1 MTNYEL
7 YRKIQQSFQLADQVN
22 ASGVMPPGTMT
33 LREMLKFDYL
43 LFLGFLYEPDG
54 SDTKY
59 ERTFIMEYLTM
70 YVDLKKF
77 LELRYD
83 RSLKPE
89 FINTVPRSLT
99 YFAKYDLSGGARRDS
114 LGRAFS
120 RVIVDVFNDLGTEFT
135 TGSGSG
141 STVTEI
147 GNLSNYVIMLNNF
160 LKEFGLYNVGHP
172 GELISADSIHAAK
185 LRGSFRNPGSVTGS
199 AGKAQASK
207 DGANA
212 VKPKVPEEKE
222 KTLEELMEEL
232 DSLVGLEAVK
242 QDLTNL
248 INLVKVRKMREERGM
263 KQPDITLHLVFSGNP
278 GTGKTTVARLLAK
291 IYKALGVV
299 TGGQLVEVDRSDLVV
314 GYIGQTAAKTA
325 EVIDSAIGG
334 ILFID
339 EAYTLTAGKDEKDF
353 GKEALD
359 TLLKRM
365 EDNRDNLIVIVAGY
379 TELMEEFVNSNP
391 GLKSRFN
398 KNIFFKDYTGDEL
411 YKIFESMCK
420 KQEYTPDQEAEAYI
434 RHYLCTRARAHEP
447 NFANAREVRN
457 FIERCIERQ
466 ASRIVEKKDVSDDQL
481 RTLTMT
487 DCLEEGYPAED
498 NSGAADSAEEAGRAD
513 DTGSGP
519 DDQ

>member
-7 YRKIQQSFQLADQVN
+7 YKKVQQSFQLADQVT
-22 ASGVMPPGTMT
+22 ASGVMPPGTMS

-70 YVDLKKF
+70 YIDIRKF
-77 LELRYD
+77 LEIRYD

-120 RVIVDVFNDLGTEFT
+120 RVVVDVFNDLGTEFT
-135 TGSGSG
+135 IGSGNG
-141 STVTEI
+141 SSVTEI
-147 GNLSNYVIMLNNF
+147 GNLSNYIIMLNNF
-160 LKEFGLYNVGHP
+160 LKEFGLYNTGNP

-185 LRGSFRNPGSVTGS
+185 LRGSFRNPASVTGA
-199 AGKAQASK
+199 AGKPANAAAVQ
-207 DGANA
+207 NA
-212 VKPKVPEEKE
+212 VKPKVAEEKE
-222 KTLEELMEEL
+222 KSLEELMEEL
-232 DSLVGLEAVK
+232 DSLVGLDAVK

-248 INLVKVRKMREERGM
+248 INLIKVRKMREERGM
-263 KQPDITLHLVFSGNP
+263 KQPDITLHLVFAGNP

-314 GYIGQTAAKTA
+314 GYIGQTAARTA

-398 KNIFFKDYTGDEL
+398 KNIFFKDYTGEEL
-411 YKIFESMCK
+411 YRIFESMSR
-420 KQEYTPDQEAEAYI
+420 KQEYTPDEETAAYI
-434 RHYLCTRARAHEP
+434 RTYLDRRARAHEE

-457 FIERCIERQ
+457 YIERCIERQ
-466 ASRIVEKKDVSDDQL
+466 ASRIVAEKDVSDDQL
-481 RTLTMT
+481 RTLTLS
-487 DCLEEGYPAED
+487 DCLEEGYPVD
-498 NSGAADSAEEAGRAD
+498 NGQE
-513 DTGSGP
+513 
-519 DDQ
+519 

>member
-1 MTNYEL
+1 MTNYDL
-7 YRKIQQSFQLADQVN
+7 YKKVQLSLQLADQVN

-54 SDTKY
+54 SDTNY

-70 YVDLKKF
+70 YIDIRKF
-77 LELRYD
+77 LTLRYD

-99 YFAKYDLSGGARRDS
+99 YFAKYDLSGGARRDQ
-114 LGRAFS
+114 LGRSFS
-120 RVIVDVFNDLGTEFT
+120 RVVVDTFNDLGTEFT
-135 TGSGSG
+135 IGSGG
-141 STVTEI
+141 DNTVTEI
-147 GNLSNYVIMLNNF
+147 SNLSNYVIMLNNF
-160 LKEFGLYNVGHP
+160 LKEFGLFNTGNP

-185 LRGSFRNPGSVTGS
+185 LKGSFRNPKSVTGS
-199 AGKAQASK
+199 HNNGKAAAKNGEQVVA
-207 DGANA
+207 
-212 VKPKVPEEKE
+212 PKVKEEEKP

-232 DSLVGLEAVK
+232 DSLVGLDAVK

-248 INLVKVRKMREERGM
+248 INLIKVRKMREERGM

-398 KNIFFKDYTGDEL
+398 KNIFFKDYTGEEL

-420 KQEYTPDQEAEAYI
+420 KQEYQPDEEAAAYI
-434 RHYLCTRARAHEP
+434 QHYLCTRAKAHEE

-466 ASRIVEKKDVSDDQL
+466 ATRIVKEKEVSDDQL
-481 RTLTMT
+481 KTLTMA
-487 DCLEEGYPAED
+487 DCLEEGYPTEDLSVEEGAEVI
-498 NSGAADSAEEAGRAD
+498 NS
-513 DTGSGP
+513 
-519 DDQ
+519 DQ

>member
-59 ERTFIMEYLTM
+59 ERQFIMEYLTM
-70 YVDLKKF
+70 YVDMRQF

-99 YFAKYDLSGGARRDS
+99 YFAKHDLSGGARRDQ

-120 RVIVDVFNDLGTEFT
+120 RVVVDVFNDLGTEFT
-135 TGSGSG
+135 IGSGNG
-141 STVTEI
+141 SSVTEI

-160 LKEFGLYNVGHP
+160 LKEFGLYNIGNA
-172 GELISADSIHAAK
+172 GELISADSINAAK
-185 LRGSFRNPGSVTGS
+185 LKGSFRNPSSVTG
-199 AGKAQASK
+199 KAVSRTEK
-207 DGANA
+207 KANEA
-212 VKPKVPEEKE
+212 ETVKPKVPEEKE
-222 KTLEELMEEL
+222 KTLDELMEEL
-232 DSLVGLEAVK
+232 DSLVGLDAVK

-278 GTGKTTVARLLAK
+278 GTGKTTVARLLSK

-379 TELMEEFVNSNP
+379 TDLMEEFVNSNP

-398 KNIFFKDYTGDEL
+398 KNIFFQDYTGEEL
-411 YKIFESMCK
+411 YRIFESMCK
-420 KQEYTPDQEAEAYI
+420 KQEYSPDEEAAAYI
-434 RHYLCTRARAHEP
+434 RKYLDTRAKAHEE

-457 FIERCIERQ
+457 YIERCIERQ
-466 ASRIVEKKDVSDDQL
+466 ASRIVTEKDVSDDRL
-481 RTLTMT
+481 RTLVLS
-487 DCLEEGYPAED
+487 DCVEEGYPA
-498 NSGAADSAEEAGRAD
+498 
-513 DTGSGP
+513 
-519 DDQ
+519 

>member
-7 YRKIQQSFQLADQVN
+7 YRKIQLSFQLADQVN

-54 SDTKY
+54 SDTNY

-70 YVDLKKF
+70 YMDIRRF

-83 RSLKPE
+83 RCLKPE

-99 YFAKYDLSGGARRDS
+99 YFAKYDLSGGARRDQ

-120 RVIVDVFNDLGTEFT
+120 RVIVDTFNDLGTEFT
-135 TGSGSG
+135 IGNGNG

-147 GNLSNYVIMLNNF
+147 SNLSNYVIMLNNF
-160 LKEFGLYNVGHP
+160 LKEFGLYNVGNA

-185 LRGSFRNPGSVTGS
+185 LRGSFRNPKSVTGS
-199 AGKAQASK
+199 QSGKK
-207 DGANA
+207 TDGKSSEQTVA
-212 VKPKVPEEKE
+212 PKVKEDEKP

-232 DSLVGLEAVK
+232 DSLIGLDAVK

-299 TGGQLVEVDRSDLVV
+299 SGGQLVEVDRSDLVV

-365 EDNRDNLIVIVAGY
+365 EDNRDDLIVIVAGY
-379 TELMEEFVNSNP
+379 TEQMEEFVNSNP

-398 KNIFFKDYTGDEL
+398 KNIFFKDYSGEEL

-420 KQEYTPDQEAEAYI
+420 KQEYSPDDEAAAYI
-434 RHYLCTRARAHEP
+434 QRYLNTRARAHEP

-457 FIERCIERQ
+457 YIERCIERQ
-466 ASRIVEKKDVSDDQL
+466 ASRIVTEKDVSDDRL
-481 RTLTMT
+481 RTLTLS
-487 DCLEEGYPAED
+487 DCQEEGY
-498 NSGAADSAEEAGRAD
+498 N
-513 DTGSGP
+513 
-519 DDQ
+519 

>member
-7 YRKIQQSFQLADQVN
+7 YKKVQLSLQMADQVS

-54 SDTKY
+54 SDTNY

-70 YVDLKKF
+70 YIDIRKF
-77 LELRYD
+77 LTLRYD

-99 YFAKYDLSGGARRDS
+99 YFAKYDLSGGARRDQ
-114 LGRAFS
+114 LGRSFS
-120 RVIVDVFNDLGTEFT
+120 RVIVDTFNDLGTEFT
-135 TGSGSG
+135 IGNGGG
-141 STVTEI
+141 STVTEV

-160 LKEFGLYNVGHP
+160 LKEFGLYNVGNP

-185 LRGSFRNPGSVTGS
+185 LKGSFRNPKSVT
-199 AGKAQASK
+199 ASHNNAASNGK
-207 DGANA
+207 DGQNQPVA
-212 VKPKVPEEKE
+212 PKVKEDEKP

-232 DSLVGLEAVK
+232 DSLVGLDAVK

-248 INLVKVRKMREERGM
+248 INLIKVRKMREERGM

-379 TELMEEFVNSNP
+379 TELMEGFVNSNP

-398 KNIFFKDYTGDEL
+398 KNIFFKDYTGEEL

-420 KQEYTPDQEAEAYI
+420 KQEYVPDEEAAAYI
-434 RHYLCTRARAHEP
+434 QHYLSVRAKAHEE

-466 ASRIVEKKDVSDDQL
+466 ATRIVKEKEVSDDQL
-481 RTLTMT
+481 KTLTMA
-487 DCLEEGYPAED
+487 DCLEEGYPPEEPP
-498 NSGAADSAEEAGRAD
+498 ADSPEN
-513 DTGSGP
+513 T
-519 DDQ
+519 Q

>member
-1 MTNYEL
+1 MTNYDL
-7 YRKIQQSFQLADQVN
+7 YKKVQLSFQLADQVN
-22 ASGVMPPGTMT
+22 ASGIMPPGTMT

-70 YVDLKKF
+70 YIDIREF
-77 LELRYD
+77 LTLRYD

-120 RVIVDVFNDLGTEFT
+120 RVIVDTFNDLGTEFT
-135 TGSGSG
+135 IGTGNSAS
-141 STVTEI
+141 VTEI
-147 GNLSNYVIMLNNF
+147 GNLSNYVTMLNNF
-160 LKEFGLYNVGHP
+160 LKEFGLYNVGNA
-172 GELISADSIHAAK
+172 GELISADSINAAK
-185 LRGSFRNPGSVTGS
+185 LKGSFRNPSSVTSS
-199 AGKAQASK
+199 AAKKAGTEAK
-207 DGANA
+207 PGEAVPA
-212 VKPKVPEEKE
+212 VKPPEKE

-248 INLVKVRKMREERGM
+248 INLIKVRKMREERGM

-398 KNIFFKDYTGDEL
+398 KNIFFKDYTGAEL
-411 YKIFESMCK
+411 YKIFESMCQ
-420 KQEYTPDQEAEAYI
+420 KQEYKPDDETADYI
-434 RHYLCTRARAHEP
+434 RTYLDARAKAHEP

-457 FIERCIERQ
+457 YIERCIERQ
-466 ASRIVEKKDVSDDQL
+466 ATRIVSEKEVSDDQL
-481 RTLTMT
+481 RTLTLP
-487 DCLEEGYPAED
+487 DCKED
-498 NSGAADSAEEAGRAD
+498 
-513 DTGSGP
+513 
-519 DDQ
+519 

>member
-22 ASGVMPPGTMT
+22 ASGVVPPGTMT

-54 SDTKY
+54 SDMKY
-59 ERTFIMEYLTM
+59 ERSFIMEYLTM
-70 YVDLKKF
+70 YIDTREF
-77 LELRYD
+77 LTLRYD

-114 LGRAFS
+114 LGRSFS
-120 RVIVDVFNDLGTEFT
+120 RVIVDTFNDMGTEFT
-135 TGSGSG
+135 IGNGSGS
-141 STVTEI
+141 SVTEI

-160 LKEFGLYNVGHP
+160 LKEFGLYNIGKA
-172 GELISADSIHAAK
+172 GELISADSIHAAR
-185 LRGSFRNPGSVTGS
+185 LRGSFRNPSSVTNQ
-199 AGKAQASK
+199 GKAKAETAK
-207 DGANA
+207 DGAQA
-212 VKPKVPEEKE
+212 PAAKEPQPE

-232 DSLVGLEAVK
+232 DSLVGLDAVK

-248 INLVKVRKMREERGM
+248 INLLKVRKMREERGM

-314 GYIGQTAAKTA
+314 GYIGQTAEKTA

-365 EDNRDNLIVIVAGY
+365 EDHRDNLIVIVAGY

-411 YKIFESMCK
+411 FKIFESMSK
-420 KQEYTPDQEAEAYI
+420 KQEDAPDEEAVKYI
-434 RHYLCTRARAHEP
+434 RHYLTTRAKAHEE

-457 FIERCIERQ
+457 YIERCIERQ
-466 ASRIVEKKDVSDDQL
+466 ASRIVKEKDVSDAKL
-481 RTLTMT
+481 RTLTLS
-487 DCLEEGYPAED
+487 DCLEEGYPAETD
-498 NSGAADSAEEAGRAD
+498 PEK
-513 DTGSGP
+513 
-519 DDQ
+519 